1 MAKIDGPEKYLP
13 EERNSTV
20 SNPDKYLL
28 TGEIADKI
36 AEIVGM
42 ETFSSGRYNSDTRAN
57 FTWEER
63 RKIYEYI
70 TGEDGREYSRIELNY
85 LIMDKLDSNLHAS
98 YDYEF
103 VRQDLKIILEYVKN
117 HEPETKDC
125 E

>member
-1 MAKIDGPEKYLP
+1 MAKTDGPEKYLP
-13 EERNSTV
+13 KERDSSV

-63 RKIYEYI
+63 RKIYEYL
-70 TGEDGREYSRIELNY
+70 TGEDGREYGRIELNY
-85 LIMDKLDSNLHAS
+85 LIMGELDADLHAS

-117 HEPETKDC
+117 HGPATKQD